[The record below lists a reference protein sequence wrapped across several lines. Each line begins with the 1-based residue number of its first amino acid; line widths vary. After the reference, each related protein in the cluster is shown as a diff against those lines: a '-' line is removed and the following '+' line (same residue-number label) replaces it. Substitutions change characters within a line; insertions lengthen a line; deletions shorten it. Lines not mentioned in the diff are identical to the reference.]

1 MLRKRRHGRYS
12 NGMLDAVIPLG
23 VLALMLMFVAQVR
36 RLLSHAILNRTIRKA
51 LEVDPPSAHLLIEKI
66 DPRPRWPDALAGWIM
81 VVAGLALGAV
91 AIFAA
96 ATERAEA
103 LQFAAISVVVGGG
116 ILFYA
121 WWVERATPRP

>member
-1 MLRKRRHGRYS
+1 MV
-12 NGMLDAVIPLG
+12 DAVLPLG
-23 VLALMLMFVAQVR
+23 VLALMLMFVAQIR

-81 VVAGLALGAV
+81 VVAGLALGVA
-91 AIFAA
+91 AIFATPIERTEA
-96 ATERAEA
+96 VQLAT
-103 LQFAAISVVVGGG
+103 ISIVVGGG
-116 ILFYA
+116 ILLYA